1 MPYATIDNSRLDRRE
16 VMPQLLGDISNFLI
30 VGGIAGGSKDVG
42 AHAKDTSNLFLLGGA
57 MGGAAMTALGLALVQ
72 TNRQVLLVTGDG
84 ELLMGLGSL
93 ATIGARLPKNLS
105 ILVVD
110 NGIYGST
117 GDQATHTGFGIDL
130 TVVAQGCGIPNTMLV
145 TKKDQV
151 AEASK
156 LLHQADTPC
165 FIVLKVHGGP
175 PGKFKLNQH
184 AEECKLEFRR
194 ALLGKR

>member
-1 MPYATIDNSRLDRRE
+1 MPYATIDNSRLDRQE
-16 VMPQLLGDISNFLI
+16 IMPELLGDISDFLV

-42 AHAKDTSNLFLLGGA
+42 AHAKHTSNLFLLGGA
-57 MGGAAMTALGLALVQ
+57 MGGAAMTALGLAQ
-72 TNRQVLLVTGDG
+72 AQPSRQVLLVTGDG

-93 ATIGARLPKNLS
+93 ATIGARLPTNLS

-110 NGIYGST
+110 NAIYGST
-117 GDQATHTGFGIDL
+117 GDQATHTAFGIDL
-130 TVVAQGCGIPNTMLV
+130 KTIAEGCGIPNTRLV
-145 TKKDQV
+145 TMREQV
-151 AEASK
+151 AEASQ
-156 LLHQADTPC
+156 LLHQKDTPC
-165 FIVLKVHGGP
+165 FVVVKVHGGP